1 MADIACRTADVDGLT
16 VFYREAGAPDAPTL
30 VLLHGFPSAGHVFRE
45 LTPLPAGRF
54 HLGAPD
60 LPGFGKSDMP
70 GRGDFGYTFEQL
82 TDVTERLT
90 ERLGLDRFALY
101 VFDYGAPVG
110 FWLATRHDQWVR
122 AVISQNGNA
131 YTEGL
136 SDGWNPVQ
144 AYWKDPWKPT
154 GKRSG
159 CSWSRR
165 PRSGMAVHARCPRHH
180 TGQPGQ
186 MRARQLLPCSQR
198 RR

>member
-54 HLGAPD
+54 HLVAPD

-101 VFDYGAPVG
+101 VFDYGAPPG
-110 FWLATRHDQWVR
+110 TTSGSAPSSPRTATRTPKGSATAGTR
-122 AVISQNGNA
+122 SRPTGR
-131 YTEGL
+131 T
-136 SDGWNPVQ
+136 
-144 AYWKDPWKPT
+144 PWKPT

-180 TGQPGQ
+180 AGQPGQ
-186 MRARQLLPCSQR
+186 LRARQLLPCSQR